1 MTLRELT
8 SHTSGIIVYPDG
20 AVLVSDWGRCDD
32 DCLPILSP
40 FGTLMPW
47 AFEDGY
53 LNSAKYERVADLRAA
68 LPGSI
73 WLTDEVDD
81 DGTPIADCD
90 MDIVFD
96 GNNDFPRLFLAADL
110 DPDELV
116 AHVYTLDDGTKVIAP
131 VMWA

>member
-1 MTLRELT
+1 MRGTEKQIQWASEISETVT
-8 SHTSGIIVYPDG
+8 SI
-20 AVLVSDWGRCDD
+20 
-32 DCLPILSP
+32 
-40 FGTLMPW
+40 
-47 AFEDGY
+47 
-53 LNSAKYERVADLRAA
+53 LRAA

-90 MDIVFD
+90 MDIVSD
-96 GNNDFPRLFLAADL
+96 ENNDLPRLFLAADL

-131 VMWA
+131 AMWA